1 MAFNLDTWDMK
12 WLLSLFV
19 FSVALA
25 DDKLAEC
32 ASWNGDQSQMI
43 ISKECH
49 NYIQKALNSSDPV
62 TSEMARHI
70 LTYLPDSVEV
80 VR

>member
-1 MAFNLDTWDMK
+1 MK

-19 FSVALA
+19 ASVVLA
-25 DDKLAEC
+25 DDKLIEC
-32 ASWNGDQSQMI
+32 AAWNGDQSQMI
-43 ISKECH
+43 ISRECH
-49 NYIQKALNSSDPV
+49 NYIQKAVNSSDQV
-62 TSEMARHI
+62 ISEMARHI